1 MQINIGRIQGRFI
14 IGMPTADDVQ
24 TPLIRYKRILH
35 RGTLMGIVTE
45 IVLPVALAFIMFA
58 LGLGLTFADFAR
70 VARQPRD
77 FLIGAASQ
85 LILLPAVAWLL
96 ISIWSLPPELAL
108 GVMII
113 AAAPGGVT
121 SNILTAFARGDVAL
135 SISLTAVISL
145 VCVVTIP
152 LIVVFAHQNLIGG
165 DTADISVAK
174 TAVSVFVIVTVPV
187 TLGLLV
193 RRFADGFAQR
203 FEPVARHISTAL
215 FIIVLAG
222 AIFQERDN
230 IVEYFA
236 QAGLVTLA
244 LNVVMMILAAGIAAL
259 FASGQ
264 RQRIAIS
271 MECGLQN
278 GTLAIAVATLL
289 FGGGL
294 VAVPAATYSL
304 IMFATAL
311 IYVAIARRGI
321 SHDADR

>member
-1 MQINIGRIQGRFI
+1 
-14 IGMPTADDVQ
+14 
-24 TPLIRYKRILH
+24 
-35 RGTLMGIVTE
+35 MGIITD

-77 FLIGAASQ
+77 FLIGVASQ

-96 ISIWSLPPELAL
+96 VSVWSLPPELAL

-121 SNILTAFARGDVAL
+121 SNILTALARGDVAL

-152 LIVVFAHQNLIGG
+152 LIVVFAHDRLMDGSATG
-165 DTADISVAK
+165 DVSVAK
-174 TAVSVFVIVTVPV
+174 TAISVFVIVTVPV
-187 TLGLLV
+187 TIGLLV
-193 RRFADGFAQR
+193 RHFAVGFSR
-203 FEPVARHISTAL
+203 RVEPAVRHISTVL

-222 AIFQERDN
+222 AIYQERAN
-230 IVEYFA
+230 IVTYFA
-236 QAGLVTLA
+236 QAGLITLT
-244 LNVVMMILAAGIAAL
+244 LNVVMMVLAYCIARL
-259 FASGQ
+259 FASGP

-278 GTLAIAVATLL
+278 GTLAIAVAAIL

-311 IYVAIARRGI
+311 IYVAIARR
-321 SHDADR
+321 SVKQA